1 MESKDGLK
9 VIYLKNHTCYY
20 FDDIM
25 EINYVCSED
34 TLLDEKLYIKLWEYF
49 NLWHFIQSF
58 YGFKTIA
65 Y

>member
-34 TLLDEKLYIKLWEYF
+34 TLLEEKLYIKL
-49 NLWHFIQSF
+49 
-58 YGFKTIA
+58 
-65 Y
+65 